1 MIAEDKVYKI
11 GRITHTHG
19 VKGEV
24 AMTFT
29 DDVWDRAE
37 AEYLILRIEGILVP
51 FFMEEYRFRSDT
63 TALIKFQDYDS
74 ADAARELCG
83 AEVYFPHDL
92 TPQEREDEEY
102 AWRYFTG
109 FRLVAEGYGELG
121 TIDFVDESTQ
131 NVLFNVGHHLI
142 PAAEEF
148 IRDIDHQNRVITMT
162 LPDGL
167 LELN

>member
-74 ADAARELCG
+74 ADAVRELCG
-83 AEVYFPHDL
+83 ADVYFPYDL

>member
-83 AEVYFPHDL
+83 ADVYFPHDL

-109 FRLVAEGYGELG
+109 FELYDEKAGLIG
-121 TIDFVDESTQ
+121 TIDSVDDSTQ
-131 NVLFNVGHHLI
+131 NVLFSVAGQLI
-142 PAAEEF
+142 PAAEDW
-148 IRDIDHQNRVITMT
+148 ITDIDHKQRAIHMA
-162 LPDGL
+162 LPEGL
-167 LELN
+167 LSL